1 MAFGQTRN
9 RRRQDAQHRKDAVRA
24 QVRTHGPGAVRT
36 LCGVLLTAAVAWGA
50 WQGRAWAVTSP
61 SFALERVGFT
71 GLTRAG
77 EAELLRLGGVA
88 PGQNLWRLDVAG
100 VERAMLAHP
109 WVREVE
115 VTRQFPRGL
124 SVRVEEHAPAAF
136 VSLGD
141 LYVVDEQGE
150 PFKRLAAAD
159 ALDVPLLTGLA
170 REDWAKDPAAAKARL
185 AAALEVARAYS
196 AEAPPKRERLSE
208 VRLLDDGGHA
218 LVAASGQEVVL
229 GPSEPGEQLR
239 RLFRVRAELQ
249 ARGLRADV
257 IRLDDRTR
265 PGRVTV
271 KLQGADPERGGPVT
285 R

>member
-1 MAFGQTRN
+1 MAFGQSRN

-24 QVRTHGPGAVRT
+24 KVRTHGPGALRT
-36 LCGVLLTAAVAWGA
+36 LGGVLLTAALAWGG
-50 WQGRAWAVTSP
+50 WEGRAWALTTP
-61 SFALERVGFT
+61 TFALEHVGFT
-71 GLTRAG
+71 GLARATD
-77 EAELLRLGGVA
+77 AELVRLSGVA
-88 PGQNLWRLDVAG
+88 RGQNLWRLDVGAL
-100 VERAMLAHP
+100 ERAMQTHP
-109 WVREVE
+109 WVRSVE
-115 VTRQFPRGL
+115 MTRQFPRGL
-124 SVRVEEHAPAAF
+124 AVQVEEHAPAAF
-136 VSLGD
+136 VTLGD

-159 ALDVPLLTGLA
+159 ALDLPLLTGVT
-170 REDWAKDPAAAKARL
+170 REDWARDPDGTRARL
-185 AAALEVARAYS
+185 AAALEVARAYA
-196 AEAPPKRERLSE
+196 AEAPPRRDRLSE
-208 VRLLDDGGHA
+208 VRLLTDGGHA
-218 LVAASGQEVVL
+218 LVAVSGQEVVL
-229 GPSEPGEQLR
+229 GPSEPGAQLR